1 MNSYQLK
8 QTARSRRNNAQ
19 KVQRPL
25 LNFKASKDK
34 AKDRRKSSSNDQNQ
48 EDIYRGDDAG
58 DNEVIS
64 DHASG
69 DDNDDMDD
77 TSSDSQGSNRSSF
90 DYRSDESD
98 DEHCSFESK
107 LKLVDFDIHDEMK
120 DKFLKFT
127 DSYDAWMNQHE
138 YDDQKLSDRHPF
150 TVQQFSEEF
159 SAILAKQIV
168 QKGTDSEI
176 LSLLKRFVPD
186 VNWPVRIGKNNSCFS
201 NMDTFK
207 EPELPFLKFHICPLF
222 CTAFVGTFEQLTS
235 CPYCDSP
242 RFTNRSDQID
252 SGTPLATISYRPL
265 LFYFM
270 SC

>member
-69 DDNDDMDD
+69 DDNGDMDD
-77 TSSDSQGSNRSSF
+77 ISSDSQGSNRSSF

-98 DEHCSFESK
+98 DEHGSFESK

-127 DSYDAWMNQHE
+127 DS
-138 YDDQKLSDRHPF
+138 
-150 TVQQFSEEF
+150 V
-159 SAILAKQIV
+159 
-168 QKGTDSEI
+168 
-176 LSLLKRFVPD
+176 
-186 VNWPVRIGKNNSCFS
+186 
-201 NMDTFK
+201 
-207 EPELPFLKFHICPLF
+207 
-222 CTAFVGTFEQLTS
+222 TS
-235 CPYCDSP
+235 
-242 RFTNRSDQID
+242 
-252 SGTPLATISYRPL
+252 
-265 LFYFM
+265 
-270 SC
+270 

>member
-8 QTARSRRNNAQ
+8 QTACSRRNNAQ

-25 LNFKASKDK
+25 LNFKESKDK
-34 AKDRRKSSSNDQNQ
+34 DKDRRKSSSNDQNH
-48 EDIYRGDDAG
+48 GDDAG

-69 DDNDDMDD
+69 DDNDDMDY
-77 TSSDSQGSNRSSF
+77 TSSDSQASNRSSF

-98 DEHCSFESK
+98 DENCSFESK

-127 DSYDAWMNQHE
+127 DSYDAWMNRHE
-138 YDDQKLSDRHPF
+138 YEDQKLSGRHPF
-150 TVQQFSEEF
+150 TVQQFSKEV

-168 QKGTDSEI
+168 QKRTDSEI

-186 VNWPVRIGKNNSCFS
+186 VNWPVRIGNKTPKNRNADDEDIVF
-201 NMDTFK
+201 
-207 EPELPFLKFHICPLF
+207 
-222 CTAFVGTFEQLTS
+222 
-235 CPYCDSP
+235 P
-242 RFTNRSDQID
+242 RSSSTR
-252 SGTPLATISYRPL
+252 
-265 LFYFM
+265 
-270 SC
+270 

>member
-90 DYRSDESD
+90 DCRSDESD

-107 LKLVDFDIHDEMK
+107 LKLVDC
-120 DKFLKFT
+120 
-127 DSYDAWMNQHE
+127 
-138 YDDQKLSDRHPF
+138 
-150 TVQQFSEEF
+150 
-159 SAILAKQIV
+159 
-168 QKGTDSEI
+168 I
-176 LSLLKRFVPD
+176 LSNISMTNFQHQFLALITSIKE
-186 VNWPVRIGKNNSCFS
+186 GSCC
-201 NMDTFK
+201 
-207 EPELPFLKFHICPLF
+207 L
-222 CTAFVGTFEQLTS
+222 
-235 CPYCDSP
+235 
-242 RFTNRSDQID
+242 
-252 SGTPLATISYRPL
+252 
-265 LFYFM
+265 
-270 SC
+270 

>member
-77 TSSDSQGSNRSSF
+77 TSSDSQRSNRSSF
-90 DYRSDESD
+90 DYRSGLS
-98 DEHCSFESK
+98 HYTKVFHRISIK
-107 LKLVDFDIHDEMK
+107 PTLMIANYRLRIKHLKIF
-120 DKFLKFT
+120 
-127 DSYDAWMNQHE
+127 
-138 YDDQKLSDRHPF
+138 
-150 TVQQFSEEF
+150 
-159 SAILAKQIV
+159 
-168 QKGTDSEI
+168 
-176 LSLLKRFVPD
+176 
-186 VNWPVRIGKNNSCFS
+186 
-201 NMDTFK
+201 
-207 EPELPFLKFHICPLF
+207 
-222 CTAFVGTFEQLTS
+222 
-235 CPYCDSP
+235 
-242 RFTNRSDQID
+242 
-252 SGTPLATISYRPL
+252 
-265 LFYFM
+265 
-270 SC
+270 

>member
-34 AKDRRKSSSNDQNQ
+34 AKDRRQSSSNDQNQ
-48 EDIYRGDDAG
+48 EDIYRRDDAG

-69 DDNDDMDD
+69 DDNYDMDD
-77 TSSDSQGSNRSSF
+77 VSSDSQGSNRSSF

-120 DKFLKFT
+120 DKFLNFT
-127 DSYDAWMNQHE
+127 DSYDAWMNQQE
-138 YDDQKLSDRHPF
+138 YEDQKLSDRHHF

-186 VNWPVRIGKNNSCFS
+186 VNW
-201 NMDTFK
+201 
-207 EPELPFLKFHICPLF
+207 
-222 CTAFVGTFEQLTS
+222 
-235 CPYCDSP
+235 
-242 RFTNRSDQID
+242 
-252 SGTPLATISYRPL
+252 
-265 LFYFM
+265 
-270 SC
+270 